1 MPNIDGGHYFLTVLA
16 PIRTDTVIDP
26 VVGRS
31 RSHVHSLAQKLA
43 LMAVGPQTAETPPD
57 VWPSPFSK
65 NKLNHFA
72 RFVIVYGPNY
82 NGRDSGD
89 AVISTLTGVNPLAP
103 QPDDE
108 FSRPYLVFAAD
119 FDAPTDTDA
128 DLTAYATALWE
139 TMSDDLTVIFDHCCG
154 FEGTKTATGF
164 AAYLRSCQVE
174 TTFPFNDYWADGLKA
189 PDGVPPVGLLKA
201 TGVLAVAALGAWLVG
216 LTLHG
221 ALAAGRVH
229 GRLADLA
236 TSVAAWGFPATL
248 VGLALVGLA
257 LLNLYRWAMSNGPK
271 PFPRAPGSDLATIL
285 KALFLQQALTRFAIE
300 AQGLGDADLHARFG
314 KFLAA
319 TRPGDPNNPPT
330 FAGRFRAPH
339 VEWTR

>member
-1 MPNIDGGHYFLTVLA
+1 MPNLDGGHYFLTVLA

-43 LMAVGPQTAETPPD
+43 LLAVGPQTAETPPD
-57 VWPSPFSK
+57 AWPSPFSR

-72 RFVIVYGPNY
+72 RFVIVNGPNY

-89 AVISTLTGVNPLAP
+89 SVISTLTGVNPLAP
-103 QPDDE
+103 QPVDE
-108 FSRPYLVFAAD
+108 LNRPYLIFAAD
-119 FDAPTDTDA
+119 FDAPTGTEA
-128 DLTAYATALWE
+128 DLTAYAQALWD
-139 TMSDDLTVIFDHCCG
+139 TMADDLTVIFNHCCG
-154 FEGTKTATGF
+154 FEGTQTGDAF
-164 AAYLRSCQVE
+164 AAYLRSCQIE
-174 TTFPFNDYWADGLKA
+174 TTFGFNDYWADGLKA
-189 PDGVPPVGLLKA
+189 PPGQPPLGLAKA
-201 TGVLAVAALGAWLVG
+201 TGILTLVALTAWLVASA
-216 LTLHG
+216 LHG
-221 ALAAGRVH
+221 LLAVLGMPGGLVVR
-229 GRLADLA
+229 
-236 TSVAAWGFPATL
+236 VAAWGLPATL
-248 VGLALVGLA
+248 VAAALLALAV
-257 LLNLYRWAMSNGPK
+257 LNLYRWAMSNGVK

-300 AQGLGDADLHARFG
+300 AQGLSDADLHAQFG

-319 TRPGDPNNPPT
+319 AKPGDVADPPT